1 MLPRHEIARVSE
13 LLQSQLLSPVSNIPL
28 QPRLAESSLLLI
40 SSDGAATASFNEFN
54 PLFTRNGLALQLGGL
69 GGSNDTWGGDAIV
82 SGIHDKF
89 AFSIGYSRFTTDG
102 FRVNADQDDWVGNA
116 FLQYDFTPNTSA
128 QFEYRHREI
137 DRGDTAL
144 RIFELVGMAQTSLPP
159 KQDRMLR
166 MYAEAL
172 EAYRLRRWVDA
183 MEMFRQCLVL
193 WPSDGPSRLMGERC
207 GTYLETPPPEDWDGA
222 FAHLSK

>member
-1 MLPRHEIARVSE
+1 MRKA
-13 LLQSQLLSPVSNIPL
+13 
-28 QPRLAESSLLLI
+28 SLLLI
-40 SSDGAATASFNEFN
+40 SSGGPATASFNEFN

-69 GGSNDTWGGDAIV
+69 GGSNDTWGGDTIV

-116 FLQYDFTPNTSA
+116 FLQYDFTPNSNA

-144 RIFELVGMAQTSLPP
+144 RNFELVGMAQTPLPP

-166 MYAEAL
+166 MYADAL

-193 WPSDGPSRLMGERC
+193 WPSDGPSRLMSERC
-207 GTYLETPPPEDWDGA
+207 GTYLETPPPDDWDGA
-222 FAHLSK
+222 FAHQSK